1 MVGWH
6 SGLNSN
12 VLDNWTYCIFF
23 IHFSIKLIFSSDL
36 SFYIP
41 VLMLGP
47 IPRGSILIN
56 NDFLSSYRRSRLS
69 QLFLTVKTIIIYLT
83 KMILIYTLYVTCT
96 VYDILVDIFRF
107 MLILEY
113 SRYLNS
119 RKFLLRYLFL
129 TGVVHCIHS
138 RKTLEH
144 I

>member
-41 VLMLGP
+41 VLMFGP

-69 QLFLTVKTIIIYLT
+69 HLFLTVKTIIINLT
-83 KMILIYTLYVTCT
+83 KMILFHIICNIY
-96 VYDILVDIFRF
+96 IFRF
-107 MLILEY
+107 MLILEC
-113 SRYLNS
+113 SRSLNS
-119 RKFLLRYLFL
+119 RKKFSTAFIRYRGRANHKCADRLFERL
-129 TGVVHCIHS
+129 FFVVP
-138 RKTLEH
+138 
-144 I
+144 